1 MYFYLP
7 SNVKIVITKIWFLQ
21 LPRGIFYTLYFI
33 AVLRTSCCKI
43 PTFGDH
49 KYFLNNL
56 KSNSETMEIQLR
68 TPEDE
73 LARVWLNNPKFITT
87 VDRGDR
93 LLMFFREEIP
103 SQNPEIKRNRVKS
116 SVSGTVVRVD
126 GLVRK
131 DLGKVKTKY
140 WLLKVNGL
148 TELHQFVKMILEVI
162 WKQF

>member
-1 MYFYLP
+1 
-7 SNVKIVITKIWFLQ
+7 
-21 LPRGIFYTLYFI
+21 
-33 AVLRTSCCKI
+33 
-43 PTFGDH
+43 
-49 KYFLNNL
+49 
-56 KSNSETMEIQLR
+56 MEIQLR

-140 WLLKVNGL
+140 
-148 TELHQFVKMILEVI
+148 
-162 WKQF
+162 

>member
-1 MYFYLP
+1 
-7 SNVKIVITKIWFLQ
+7 
-21 LPRGIFYTLYFI
+21 
-33 AVLRTSCCKI
+33 
-43 PTFGDH
+43 
-49 KYFLNNL
+49 
-56 KSNSETMEIQLR
+56 MEIQLR

-116 SVSGTVVRVD
+116 ALSVTVVRAD

-131 DLGKVKTKY
+131 DLGKVVSKY
-140 WLLKVNGL
+140 
-148 TELHQFVKMILEVI
+148 
-162 WKQF
+162 